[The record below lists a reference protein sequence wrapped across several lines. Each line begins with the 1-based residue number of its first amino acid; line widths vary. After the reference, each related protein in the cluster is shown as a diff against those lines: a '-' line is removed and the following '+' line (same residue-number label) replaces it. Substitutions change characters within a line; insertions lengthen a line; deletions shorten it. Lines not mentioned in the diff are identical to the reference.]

1 MIFHQLE
8 ILVNGG
14 GDMKKKL
21 TELMEKEGFILLL
34 FLCVCVVAGGT
45 LFISKRNLNA
55 TNAKL
60 GSDNF
65 TIVDDDPGKTTS
77 YDEDLELSM
86 LADKEM
92 EASSSDEDSEELVEE
107 SPEDVIEVLL
117 PEDDYSEDD
126 MEELEFEDEEEEAD
140 SNFVVKDL
148 SFILPLDGS
157 IITEYTT
164 DSLVYSETLESWVGH
179 GAIDIGGKEGDNI
192 KAAAD
197 GIVKEVY
204 EDQLWGIVIVIEH
217 NEELQTRYSNLATK
231 DMVTVGTQVRKGDH
245 ISKVGKTGK
254 IEMLMEPHIHFEVIK
269 NGKIVDPRSIMD

>member
-1 MIFHQLE
+1 
-8 ILVNGG
+8 
-14 GDMKKKL
+14 MKKKL